1 MADVIFE
8 KYDTG
13 KGEIPEG
20 FVAYKVKRGTKLGFS
35 APGKL
40 LENIIEIGKQ
50 EEIVSF
56 RGGFMLGTYYIISKQ
71 TDEILCM
78 IHQTL
83 LFTGFL
89 VPKNDPRAGFL
100 LADRAYAATKL
111 SYQVD
116 N

>member
-8 KYDTG
+8 KVDTG
-13 KGEIPEG
+13 KGDIPEG

-35 APGKL
+35 APIKL
-40 LENIIEIGKQ
+40 LENILEIGKQ
-50 EEIVSF
+50 EEMVSF

-71 TDEILCM
+71 TREILCV
-78 IHQTL
+78 IHQTPI
-83 LFTGFL
+83 FTGFL
-89 VPKNDPRAGFL
+89 VPKNDPQAGFS
-100 LADRAYAATKL
+100 LAKRAYAATGL